1 MGLYHR
7 LRQLLPE
14 KMKFPVALMYHRVAS
29 PAVDPWELSVSAE
42 NFEAQM
48 QVLKDTGLV
57 LPVSEMLERTFA
69 KQKLAP
75 AVCITFD
82 DGYTDNY
89 LAAKPVLEK
98 YALPATFFIAT
109 AYTDTNDLFWWDELD
124 AIFLLQETLPEH
136 ISVPIGDE
144 PFSFRLGEDA
154 RLSAAKQQLHKT
166 WMYEQPP
173 PTKRCELYLAIWE
186 RLKPLQAAEIKAT
199 LMTIRQWAGF
209 NSLPDAGSV
218 PMTSSQVKEMAL
230 HSLFE
235 IGIHTD
241 SHCDLRYSN
250 TEQQAAEINTC
261 KETLSRKYGVSADT
275 IAYPYGKYNKDT
287 LAVVKDLQLS
297 AAFTT
302 EGNVITPQSDRYQA
316 GRFQVKN
323 WNGKEFE
330 KQLRNWLKNS

>member
-1 MGLYHR
+1 M
-7 LRQLLPE
+7 P
-14 KMKFPVALMYHRVAS
+14 KKIKFPVALMYHRVAS
-29 PAVDPWELSVSAE
+29 PEVDPWELSVSAE

-48 QVLKDTGLV
+48 QVLKSTGLV
-57 LPVSEMLERTFA
+57 VPVNELLEQTFV
-69 KQKLAP
+69 KQKLKP

-109 AYTDTNDLFWWDELD
+109 GYTDTQELFWWDELD

-136 ISVPIGDE
+136 ISLPIGDE
-144 PFSFRLGEDA
+144 NFTFSLGEDA
-154 RLSAAKQQLHKT
+154 RLSAEKKQLHAT
-166 WMYEQPP
+166 WMYEQSP

-186 RLKPLQAAEIKAT
+186 RLKPLPATEIKTT
-199 LMTIRQWAGF
+199 LTRIRQWAGF
-209 NSLPDAGSV
+209 NSIPDAGSI
-218 PMTSSQVKEMAL
+218 PMTRSQVKEMAQ
-230 HSLFE
+230 HHLFE
-235 IGIHTD
+235 VGIHTH
-241 SHCDLRYSN
+241 SHCDLRFSSA
-250 TEQQAAEINTC
+250 TRQVAEISTC
-261 KETLSRKYGVSADT
+261 KEALNRKYGVSADT
-275 IAYPYGKYNKDT
+275 IAYPYGKYNADT
-287 LAVVKDLQLS
+287 LAVVKEMQLN

-302 EGNVITPQSDRYQA
+302 DGNVLIPQSDRYQA